1 MWRLLNTLR
10 KYYIADAAFMI
21 RVNMLTLNYTQA
33 IQDGTWSS
41 NVRQYQYSGFKVPR
55 TPLNCMK
62 EKKKEKQKKNM
73 ILIEIQVQNRVL
85 QNAKKK
91 EYCKKKEQKSDEQN
105 RLFFFPRD

>member
-1 MWRLLNTLR
+1 MATTQYLEKILHCRCCIHDPCEYADIELYTSNLGRHLVKQCQTVPVLR
-10 KYYIADAAFMI
+10 FQSTEDPFELHE
-21 RVNMLTLNYTQA
+21 R
-33 IQDGTWSS
+33 
-41 NVRQYQYSGFKVPR
+41 
-55 TPLNCMK
+55 
-62 EKKKEKQKKNM
+62 KKKEKQKKNM